1 MKKER
6 NSEESIT
13 STSPSSIIRNSLK
26 RREAAIRLQ
35 NERLPEAVAVV
46 EALKAERYPDPG
58 SIKAAQE
65 RVRLWVRER
74 RWFLL
79 LTEVANKI
87 DANPYPGR
95 YCRLGELVCSLTP
108 EINQR
113 EWREILYWFGI
124 SNDKI
129 YLPVEIVD
137 IDIVSV
143 ERQLL
148 ELITED
154 NVIPASSL
162 EKVLQSSPNSKQYRT
177 TKTHL
182 QQRGWHWVRK
192 RTNATT
198 VCTIEPPYC
207 HTQ

>member
-13 STSPSSIIRNSLK
+13 LTSPVSIIRNSLK

-35 NERLPEAVAVV
+35 NERLPEATAVV

-74 RWFLL
+74 RWFSM
-79 LTEVANKI
+79 LTDLTDKI
-87 DANPYPGR
+87 EANPYPGQ
-95 YCRLGELVCSLTP
+95 YYRLLELASLLVP
-108 EINQR
+108 NVSNQ
-113 EWREILYWFGI
+113 EWREIFYWFRI
-124 SNDKI
+124 DNVVVH
-129 YLPVEIVD
+129 LPVEIVD

-192 RTNATT
+192 RTDATT
-198 VCTIEPPYC
+198 VCIIEPPYC